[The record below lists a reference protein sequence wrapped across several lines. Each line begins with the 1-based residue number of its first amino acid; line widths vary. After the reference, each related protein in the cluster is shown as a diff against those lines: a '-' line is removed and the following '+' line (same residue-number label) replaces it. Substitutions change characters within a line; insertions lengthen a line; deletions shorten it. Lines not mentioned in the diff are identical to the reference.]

1 MDRIV
6 TFLLLLVS
14 AVLLAPGCIAD
25 EQAVSEVTEIVPE
38 VTVTEE
44 VTETVTEEVTAEVPA
59 FDVTADMN
67 TTALNMTQNQIVLV
81 TLPETSGYEWNTTV
95 SEGLTLLNETHVDA
109 AEGDESATALHQMF
123 VQAVAAGEQTIKS
136 VEQKA
141 DSEETGSEY
150 TLTILVE

>member
-14 AVLLAPGCIAD
+14 AVLLVPGCIAD
-25 EQAVSEVTEIVPE
+25 EQAATDIVPE
-38 VTVTEE
+38 VNVTEE
-44 VTETVTEEVTAEVPA
+44 VAAAAQA
-59 FDVTADMN
+59 FDVTADVN
-67 TTALNMTQNQIVLV
+67 TTAMNMTQNQVVLV

-109 AEGDESATALHQMF
+109 AEGAENATALHQMF